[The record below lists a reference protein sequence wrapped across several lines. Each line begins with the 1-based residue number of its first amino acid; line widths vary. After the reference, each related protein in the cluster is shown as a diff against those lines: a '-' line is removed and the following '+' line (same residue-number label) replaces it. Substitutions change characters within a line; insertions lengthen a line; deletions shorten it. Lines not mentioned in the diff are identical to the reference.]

1 MKPYLAVI
9 TDSFRAALCSRV
21 LWMLLG
27 LITLFLLTLAPM
39 ALETVPYPAGGSPVE
54 EALQIRYGG
63 HDFGHPIPVPGK
75 SRELLTS
82 FAVAWF
88 LDTIVD
94 FIVGVFGVFVALV
107 VTSSII
113 PETYKSGSV
122 ELLLSKPIS
131 RPLLFL
137 AKFTGACSFVFLNIV
152 YLLVGIWL
160 IAGLRLG
167 LWDASLLV
175 AIPIFLFYFVIFYC
189 VSALS
194 GLIWRNAIVSLA
206 LALLFW
212 GACIF
217 VAQSKYVMETVFDVE
232 KPVVSLDREPGSD
245 EPGRDEPGREFWKS
259 IYHFGVLPLYT
270 IFPKPLE
277 LDNTVQ
283 YLLNGEEQIA
293 ADAKRKGSRTPP
305 AVRDP
310 WSPGISR
317 ALFVAGVLGIG
328 CFISYRAEY

>member
-1 MKPYLAVI
+1 M
-9 TDSFRAALCSRV
+9 
-21 LWMLLG
+21 
-27 LITLFLLTLAPM
+27 
-39 ALETVPYPAGGSPVE
+39 
-54 EALQIRYGG
+54 
-63 HDFGHPIPVPGK
+63 
-75 SRELLTS
+75 
-82 FAVAWF
+82 
-88 LDTIVD
+88 
-94 FIVGVFGVFVALV
+94 FVALV
-107 VTSSII
+107 VTSPII

-122 ELLLSKPIS
+122 ELLLSKPVS

-160 IAGLRLG
+160 IVGLRLE
-167 LWDASLLV
+167 LWDARLLL
-175 AIPIFLFYFVIFYC
+175 AIPVFLFYFVIFYC

-206 LALLFW
+206 LTMIFW

-217 VAQSKYVMETVFDVE
+217 VAQSKHVMETVLDVE
-232 KPVVSLDREPGSD
+232 KPGVSLDREP
-245 EPGRDEPGREFWKS
+245 ERDEPGREFWKS

-277 LDNTVQ
+277 LDNTFQ
-283 YLLNGEEQIA
+283 SLLNGEEQIA
-293 ADAKRKGSRTPP
+293 AYAKREGLRVPP

-310 WSPGISR
+310 WSPVISS
-317 ALFVAGVLGIG
+317 AVFVAVVLGIG